1 MNLSFFI
8 HTNLGLSPAVPPQT
22 LLDAVT
28 SVSNAHLVDSKRQGG
43 TITPASLENVV
54 STFLD
59 SALSPADRIKVRAYV
74 VQSEDFHTPALS
86 VYLNPA
92 CQGANT

>member
-8 HTNLGLSPAVPPQT
+8 HTNLGLSSAVPPQT

-28 SVSNAHLVDSKRQGG
+28 SVSNVHLVESARVGQP
-43 TITPASLENVV
+43 INASTLEHVV

-59 SALSPADRIKVRAYV
+59 NALAPVDRIKVKAYV
-74 VQSEDFHTPALS
+74 IASEDHHRTTSLS
-86 VYLNPA
+86 VYLEPA
-92 CQGANT
+92 T

>member
-8 HTNLGLSPAVPPQT
+8 HTNLGLSSSVPPQT

-28 SVSNAHLVDSKRQGG
+28 SVSNAHLVDSKRQGV

-59 SALSPADRIKVRAYV
+59 SALSPADRIKVRATV
-74 VQSEDFHTPALS
+74 LADFHSPALS
-86 VYLNPA
+86 VYLTP
-92 CQGANT
+92 TS